1 MSSQK
6 LPTWSEIKTGLQYLD
21 EKELIKII
29 RDLYQFSKENK
40 IFLASRMGIG
50 DQESLLEPYK
60 RAIRREFYPD
70 RGFPRLNLAAARKAL
85 NDFEKVNP
93 SVEAI
98 AELLVYYVEQG
109 VACTLEYGDIH
120 EQFYRSLESA
130 FVEAVAL
137 IRESGAEELIDKFSP
152 RLRDIVSDTAN
163 IGWGFH
169 DYLEEVF
176 YNEYPEEQEE

>member
-1 MSSQK
+1 MSSQR
-6 LPTWSEIKTGLQYLD
+6 LPTWSEIKTGLQYLE
-21 EKELIKII
+21 EKELIEII
-29 RDLYQFSKENK
+29 RDLYQFRKENK

-50 DQESLLEPYK
+50 HQESLLEPYE

-85 NDFEKVNP
+85 NDSKKANP
-93 SVEAI
+93 SAEAI
-98 AELLVYYVEQG
+98 AELLIYYVERG

-137 IRESGAEELIDKFSP
+137 IRESGAEELIEKFRP

-169 DYLEEVF
+169 DYLKDVL